1 MSLNKKATYNA
12 YSGVLFFAV
21 KMIITFI
28 LNPFIIGV
36 LGSVHFG
43 IWKTVENLL
52 GFASIADGKAT
63 QALKWIIA
71 NQESSDDYEKKR
83 RAVGSALIVW
93 FLFLPI
99 LLIII
104 GSLTYFAPNLIKDI
118 AESDYHL
125 LYYVFIVLG
134 INLIV
139 TPLFGISESIIIGTN
154 RGWIANMNH
163 IIWTI
168 LSAVTMFLVLYF
180 EYGLKGLVLVI
191 LSVSFLRGINILWLC
206 KKKTTWFGIR
216 RPQKKEIKS
225 FFNFT
230 SWVLSWS
237 FIAKFLLGS
246 EVLLLAI
253 MIGPKD
259 VSKYSFT
266 SYAAVT
272 GVSLAAVLMSSIT
285 PGLGRL
291 FGNKEYEKFMQVMG
305 KIRELVFA
313 FSIFFGATILLLNR
327 SFVFL
332 WESEER
338 FLGNYEN
345 MMIVLLMIQLILI
358 RNEGFLIDLSLKL
371 RAKVLVGIIS
381 ILIIFSLAF
390 IGYTFVTDEVW
401 VILLSIF
408 LGRLAL
414 SFAFPILV
422 SRMLKKRILMIPWQK
437 MLVGVIMIGVA
448 SVLGHY
454 QLFSSW
460 FSLIPI
466 GAVEMGIIILL
477 IYYLLLGAENKKL
490 VMDKLIYLKKI
501 IA

>member
-1 MSLNKKATYNA
+1 MNLIKKATYNA
-12 YSGVLFFAV
+12 YTGVFFFAI

-28 LNPFIIGV
+28 MNPFIIGI

-63 QALKWIIA
+63 QALKWVIA
-71 NQESSDDYEKKR
+71 NQESSDDYDKKR

-104 GSLTYFAPNLIKDI
+104 GSLTYFAPYLIKDI
-118 AESDYHL
+118 AESDYYL
-125 LYYVFIVLG
+125 VYYIFIILG
-134 INLIV
+134 INLII

-168 LSAVTMFLVLYF
+168 FSAVAMFLVLYY
-180 EYGLKGLVLVI
+180 EYGLKGLVLII
-191 LSVSFLRGINILWLC
+191 LSVSVLRGVNILWLC

-216 RPQKKEIKS
+216 RPQKIEIKS

-230 SWVLSWS
+230 TWVLSWS

-246 EVLLLAI
+246 EVLLLGI

-291 FGNKEYEKFMQVMG
+291 FGNKEYEKFIRVMG

-338 FLGNYEN
+338 FMGNYEN
-345 MMIVLLMIQLILI
+345 MMIVLLMVQLILI
-358 RNEGFLIDLSLKL
+358 RNEGFLIDLGLKL
-371 RAKVLVGIIS
+371 RVKVLFGILS
-381 ILIIFSLAF
+381 VLIIFCLAF
-390 IGYTFVTDEVW
+390 LGYTFVTDEVW

-408 LGRLAL
+408 LGRLTL
-414 SFAFPILV
+414 SFAFPFLV
-422 SRMLKKRILMIPWQK
+422 SRMLKKRTLMIPWQK
-437 MLVGVIMIGVA
+437 MLIGVTMIGVS
-448 SVLGHY
+448 SVSGHY

-466 GAVEMGIIILL
+466 GVVEMGIIILL
-477 IYYLLLGAENKKL
+477 IYYFLLGAENKKL
-490 VMDKLIYLKKI
+490 VMDKLLYFKKI
-501 IA
+501 KA